1 MAGNNHIHGQRNC
14 MHVVQIQ
21 KFRRKSKKPKFLF
34 SRNKK
39 LSLGFKRGQTKWVL
53 YNCSE
58 IISYQKRPQK
68 HKPQEIIITQCTWN
82 KRASWPPKVKLRA
95 AKMRFTQSKLI
106 WLECFMHCAVPCRDL
121 RAREKR
127 RKTCVLIQSKGHV
140 SHYHELMTP
149 GWPVNT

>member
-39 LSLGFKRGQTKWVL
+39 QSSGFERGQTKWVL

-58 IISYQKRPQK
+58 IISYQKSPQK
-68 HKPQEIIITQCTWN
+68 HKPQEIIITQCPWN
-82 KRASWPPKVKLRA
+82 KPASWPPNVKLLA
-95 AKMRFTQSKLI
+95 AKMRLTQSKLI
-106 WLECFMHCAVPCRDL
+106 WLECFMHCVVPETYERFVFCFK
-121 RAREKR
+121 AKV
-127 RKTCVLIQSKGHV
+127 TFHI
-140 SHYHELMTP
+140 MTP
-149 GWPVNT
+149 GWPVNTLFPTLWSKPKG